1 MANLIDNKN
10 DLTVR
15 KGRALVIDDS
25 PSVRRILIKILNS
38 LGFSD
43 IIEAENGRQGIEHL
57 DKLEQTKLPDIAM
70 VDWNMPVMDG
80 YSFLCNIRT
89 ERKYDNMPIVLVTTV
104 SEQYLILKALEAGAN
119 EFVMKPFTK
128 DTIIDK
134 LTMLGISI
142 NIQ

>member
-1 MANLIDNKN
+1 MTKRL
-10 DLTVR
+10 
-15 KGRALVIDDS
+15 GRALVIDDS
-25 PSVRRILIKILNS
+25 PSIRRILIKILNS

-43 IIEAENGRQGIEHL
+43 ILEAENGRQGIEEL
-57 DKLEQTKLPDIAM
+57 EKLEQTNLPDIAM

-89 ERKYDNMPIVLVTTV
+89 NHKYDNMPIVLVTTV
-104 SEQYLILKALEAGAN
+104 SEQHLILKALESGAN

-128 DTIIDK
+128 DAIVDK
-134 LTMLGISI
+134 LTMLGIPI

>member
-1 MANLIDNKN
+1 MATLTDNKN

-38 LGFSD
+38 LGFND
-43 IIEAENGRQGIEHL
+43 ILEAENGQQGIEHL
-57 DKLEQTKLPDIAM
+57 DKLEQIKLPDITM

-89 ERKYDNMPIVLVTTV
+89 NHKYDNMPIVLVTTV
-104 SEQYLILKALEAGAN
+104 SEQHLILKALEAGAN

-128 DTIIDK
+128 DSIIDK
-134 LTMLGISI
+134 LTMLGIPM
-142 NIQ
+142 NIS